1 MPDIYIHQK
10 CRATKIFCST
20 YPTLVAHN
28 KKQEQMAE
36 LNFILQ
42 AVTTANHAE
51 AIRTLLSLPQP
62 TQILVSVAFV
72 RELGL
77 NAVEAAI
84 KPHAEKTK
92 FFVGIRNDI
101 TSIQAVKRLLTM
113 NVELYAVDTGS
124 RNTIFHPKLYF
135 AGNAEQASVIVG
147 SANLTFGGLH
157 NNIEASTLIRLD
169 LSNAADNKFAEEAIN
184 AFSEMLNKHPQHVFL
199 INDEQHADEL
209 FESGRLADEKTIPAP
224 SATNKVK
231 TGERDNLPLMRLNK
245 IFPPHMKSSAVKPL
259 FTENPIAD
267 IPQPISAITK
277 YLVWKSNAL
286 TERDLN
292 IPKSTG
298 TNPTGSMG
306 WKKGA
311 FEDIDQ
317 RHYFREE
324 VFVDLN
330 WIPDSPPS
338 KWERA
343 YANFELVIKN
353 LNYGTFN
360 LKLSHN
366 TDTNSTSYKQK
377 NFMTQLHWGDTKE
390 HVAKQDLLGR
400 ILYLYR
406 KDTNPPEFMIEID

>member
-1 MPDIYIHQK
+1 
-10 CRATKIFCST
+10 
-20 YPTLVAHN
+20 
-28 KKQEQMAE
+28 MAE

-51 AIRTLLSLPQP
+51 AIRTLLSISQP
-62 TQILVSVAFV
+62 TQVLVSVAFV

-92 FFVGIRNDI
+92 FFVGVRNDI
-101 TSIQAVKRLLTM
+101 TSIQAIKRLLAM
-113 NVELYAVDTGS
+113 NVALYAVDTGS
-124 RNTIFHPKLYF
+124 RNIIFHPKLYF
-135 AGNAEQASVIVG
+135 AGNAEQASAIIG

-169 LSNAADNKFAEEAIN
+169 LSNAADKKFAEEASN

-209 FESGRLADEKTIPAP
+209 FESGRLADEKVIPAP
-224 SATNKVK
+224 SITSGVK
-231 TGERDNLPLMRLNK
+231 KGERDDLLPMKLIK
-245 IFPPHMKSSAVKPL
+245 VFPPSMKSSAVKPIS
-259 FTENPIAD
+259 TEKPIAV
-267 IPQPISAITK
+267 ISSIAAMTK
-277 YLVWKSNAL
+277 YLVWESNIL
-286 TERDLN
+286 TERDLS
-292 IPKSTG
+292 IPKSEG
-298 TNPTGSMG
+298 THPTGSMG

-324 VFVDLN
+324 VFADLN
-330 WIPDSPPS
+330 WMPASPPS

-343 YANFELVIKN
+343 YASFELVIKN
-353 LNYGTFN
+353 LNYGVFY

-366 TDTNSTSYKQK
+366 TDVESRTYAQN
-377 NFMTQLHWGDTKE
+377 NFMTQLHWGDAKE
-390 HVAKQDLLGR
+390 HVAKRDLLGR

-406 KDTNPPEFMIEID
+406 KDTHPPEFMIEID